1 MADDKI
7 FDAKDLLGDFK
18 KETEKAKQEVAKEL
32 QEVGKSIIADVKA
45 MRQDVKK
52 QVESQQKLVGKI
64 EADIDVVLNS
74 DNISDTVKQQ
84 MTTIKKEIFDFSYK
98 HYKNVKND
106 KV

>member
-74 DNISDTVKQQ
+74 DNISDKSLLSSAIIAISIVKPLSVC
-84 MTTIKKEIFDFSYK
+84 ISSG
-98 HYKNVKND
+98 
-106 KV
+106 